1 MEIVYRKKI
10 TQENL
15 DLSDEEI
22 VRKVLDGESFLF
34 EILMRRHNQRLY
46 RIARSVL
53 RNEQEAE
60 DVIQEA
66 YVRAFSHLNQF
77 AGKAK
82 FSTWLTKIALYEA
95 LARKSKK
102 SRFVQPAH
110 GFEEDRMG
118 QPEAGSD
125 NPENQLLR
133 REMIAIME
141 SAIDTLPEKYRLV
154 FVLREVEGL
163 STEETASCLG
173 VGEEAV
179 KSRLFRA
186 RSMLRNEID
195 SRVAGITPRFFQFGA
210 ERCDRVV
217 STVLSRIQSNLPG

>member
-1 MEIVYRKKI
+1 LEMVQR
-10 TQENL
+10 NL
-15 DLSDEEI
+15 VTEDLLGLSDEEI
-22 VRKVLDGESFLF
+22 VGRVLNGEKLLF
-34 EILMRRHNQRLY
+34 EIIMRRHNQRLY
-46 RIARSVL
+46 RVARSVL
-53 RNEQEAE
+53 RNDLDAE
-60 DVIQEA
+60 DVVQDA
-66 YVRAFSHLNQF
+66 YVRAFAHLDQF

-102 SRFVQPAH
+102 KRFLQPDD
-110 GFEEDRMG
+110 GFEEKKMG
-118 QPEAGSD
+118 DVESRTN

-133 REMIAIME
+133 REMIAVME

-163 STEETASCLG
+163 TTEETASCLG

-186 RSMLRNEID
+186 RSMLRNEIETQMD
-195 SRVAGITPRFFQFGA
+195 GISPRFFQFGA

-217 STVLSRIQSNLPG
+217 ASVLARIQSLT